1 MEIWMQAWTRK
12 EHKETKSLPEVIA
25 MKPNTPLRSQTL
37 STHPGEHVAKA
48 LRVANQMVE
57 NLGNED
63 HHVTV
68 RFLTGLC
75 FQGKCSIPYNFY
87 ES

>member
-1 MEIWMQAWTRK
+1 MQAWTRK

-25 MKPNTPLRSQTL
+25 VKPNTPLRSQTL

-63 HHVTV
+63 HHVTA
-68 RFLTGLC
+68 RFLPGLY
-75 FQGKCSIPYNFY
+75 FQGKCSIPCNFY